1 MRRHRPEAV
10 TTALIP
16 GRQWRDMPARIYWR
30 NPRRPTRR
38 PTYSTSEIKSAFRR
52 LARQYHP
59 DVSREADAEDRFKEI
74 NEAYEVLSDEDK
86 RARYDRFGHAGVNGG
101 AGGYGG
107 GFSDFGDIFD
117 IFNSAF
123 GGAAGGRRRGPSPGR
138 DRRVDVT
145 IDFTEAVFGVEKEVE
160 FQRLE
165 HCDDCD
171 GTGAAAGSR
180 PSTCGTCNG
189 SGEVRQ
195 VQQTFLGSMV
205 RAQTCPNCG
214 GKGRVVSRPCGN
226 CDGSGR
232 RRKRAVLSVK
242 IPAGVADGIQ
252 IQVRGDGDAGEHG
265 APPGNLFVV
274 VHVKDHQYFQRQ
286 ENDILLDIGIN
297 IAQATLGDR
306 ITVASVDGPV
316 ELKIPPGTQSGW
328 SKRLGGRGFP
338 RLRADGSNSGRG
350 DQLVRVRVN
359 TPTRLTERQRELFE
373 ELSDSFGS
381 EISTQQ
387 TAGRGIWSKMADFL
401 AGDDD

>member
-1 MRRHRPEAV
+1 MP
-10 TTALIP
+10 
-16 GRQWRDMPARIYWR
+16 RDYYDVLGVAQGADER
-30 NPRRPTRR
+30 
-38 PTYSTSEIKSAFRR
+38 EIKSAFRR

-59 DVSREADAEDRFKEI
+59 DVSQEADAEEKFKEI
-74 NEAYEVLSDEDK
+74 NEAYEVLSDDDK

-101 AGGYGG
+101 AGGYGA

-123 GGAAGGRRRGPSPGR
+123 GGSASGRRRGPTAGR

-145 IDFTEAVFGVEKEVE
+145 IDFVEAVFGVEKEIE

-165 HCDDCD
+165 SCDSCD

-195 VQQTFLGSMV
+195 VQQTFLGSMM

-214 GKGRVVSRPCGN
+214 GKGQVISNPCRN

-232 RRKRAVLSVK
+232 RRKRAVLNVK
-242 IPAGVADGIQ
+242 IPAGVSEGIQ

-274 VHVKDHQYFQRQ
+274 VHVKEHAYFKRQ
-286 ENDILLDIGIN
+286 ENDIILDIGVN
-297 IAQATLGDR
+297 VAQATLGDR
-306 ITVASVDGPV
+306 ITVDSVDGPV
-316 ELKIPPGTQSGW
+316 ELDIPPGTQTG
-328 SKRLGGRGFP
+328 KVFRLRGRGIP
-338 RLRADGSNSGRG
+338 RLRSDGSNSGRG
-350 DQLVRVRVN
+350 DQMVYVQVE
-359 TPTRLTERQRELFE
+359 TPIDLTEQQRKLFE
-373 ELSDSFGS
+373 ELA
-381 EISTQQ
+381 Q
-387 TAGRGIWSKMADFL
+387 TLGRENAPRTGGRGLWSKMADFL
-401 AGDDD
+401 SGDE